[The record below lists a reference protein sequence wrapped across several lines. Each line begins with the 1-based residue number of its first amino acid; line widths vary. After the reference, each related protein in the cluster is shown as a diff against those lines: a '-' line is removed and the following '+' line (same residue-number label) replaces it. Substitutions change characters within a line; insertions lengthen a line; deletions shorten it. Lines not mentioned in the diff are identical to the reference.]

1 MLVVFERTPC
11 ATPAET
17 MFLEELVAKIVQVDD
32 VTPLGSLRLDGS
44 CRFARKMDA
53 RIPERIYV
61 NCHTLRML
69 RHASCVGLTIVETR
83 RVVCLH
89 RQLVIAI
96 KLVNETDRM
105 NRIFLIVKFAE
116 NINQILRDK
125 LVTYKFAVFCVT
137 FLINVQNRE
146 ITKVRTLDRTPLGI

>member
-1 MLVVFERTPC
+1 MLVIFKCTPC

-17 MFLEELVAKIVQVDD
+17 MFLEELVAKVVLIDD

-44 CRFARKMDA
+44 RRFARNMDA

-69 RHASCVGLTIVETR
+69 RHASCVGLAIVETR

-96 KLVNETDRM
+96 KLVNESDRM
-105 NRIFLIVKFAE
+105 NRVFLIVKFAE

-125 LVTYKFAVFCVT
+125 LITYKFAVLRLSILVD
-137 FLINVQNRE
+137 V
-146 ITKVRTLDRTPLGI
+146 